1 MHMKNQTS
9 NENVDIN
16 SPKTG
21 LKKAIKSSTFSS
33 MFLPRGLII
42 APKKFLTDDNR
53 SECPTKISFL
63 SMPALSLHKKARL
76 RASIIVSALIMD
88 EEEEID
94 HQRYSRLV
102 NDYIRHKVNLSKC
115 RSRVAKM
122 RKKKKRL
129 SWSVFE
135 ASLTDTQFRRMYRMS
150 RDCFGK
156 LCMLIEEKVGEEKFK
171 SECYLRRIASE
182 NTTLGRMANANEAT
196 TSGFISGEVKLAI
209 TLRMLAGGSYLDLF
223 LIYDVFET
231 YAYTILHET
240 VADWICNDEIIPIN
254 GKKYLN
260 DMIHMKDVAKGFEE
274 KCRCG
279 AFRGCIGAL
288 DGWLVKIKRP
298 GSKDNV
304 TNPGDFFSRKGF
316 YAINCQVIV
325 DRYKRVIY
333 KSIICHGAEHD
344 SSAFKASDIYDIL
357 HEQRQT
363 LEAEGLYFIADSA
376 YALRSFLITPYDNAI
391 HGEFN
396 DNFNFYHSSSRIV
409 VECAFG
415 EIDMRW
421 GIFWKPLK
429 FSLVRNARVI
439 DACLRLHNFIVD
451 YRLQNSGNGVSDH
464 HLSEL
469 NMHRED
475 IARARAEDPNGAHG
489 VYGGEAERRFEVR
502 RGRPLLQET
511 EANNAGKQTRDGIRD
526 EISMGSWVRPSSNWY
541 REDNRTIM
549 NS

>member
-1 MHMKNQTS
+1 MTIAATLQGRYH
-9 NENVDIN
+9 
-16 SPKTG
+16 
-21 LKKAIKSSTFSS
+21 
-33 MFLPRGLII
+33 FLG
-42 APKKFLTDDNR
+42 
-53 SECPTKISFL
+53 
-63 SMPALSLHKKARL
+63 MPALSLHKKARL

-88 EEEEID
+88 EEEQMD
-94 HQRYSRLV
+94 HHHHSRLV
-102 NDYIRHKVNLSKC
+102 TKYINHKVKLSRS

-122 RKKKKRL
+122 RKKKKRML
-129 SWSVFE
+129 WSVFVE
-135 ASLTDTQFRRMYRMS
+135 SLTDTQFRRMYRMS

-156 LCMLIEEKVGEEKFK
+156 LCNLVEEKVGEDKFK
-171 SECYLRRIASE
+171 SESYLSRLANE
-182 NTTLGRMANANEAT
+182 KTALGRMANANEAT

-209 TLRMLAGGSYLDLF
+209 TLRMLEGGSYLDLF

-231 YAYTILHET
+231 HAYTILHET
-240 VADWICNDEIIPIN
+240 VADWICNDRIIPIN

-260 DMIHMKDVAKGFEE
+260 DIVHMKNVAKAFEE
-274 KCRCG
+274 NCRCG

-298 GSKDNV
+298 GSKDNIE
-304 TNPGDFFSRKGF
+304 NPGDFFSRKGF
-316 YAINCQVIV
+316 HAINCQVIV
-325 DRYKRVIY
+325 DRYKRVLY
-333 KSIICHGAEHD
+333 KSIICRGAEHD
-344 SSAFKASDIYDIL
+344 SSAFKASDIYETL
-357 HEQRQT
+357 NEQREK
-363 LEAEGLYFIADSA
+363 LELQGLYFIADSA
-376 YALRSFLITPYDNAI
+376 YALRSYLITPYDNAI
-391 HGEFN
+391 HGEYN

-451 YRLQNSGNGVSDH
+451 YRLQNLGNGVLNP
-464 HLSEL
+464 HLSDL
-469 NMHRED
+469 NLHRED

-511 EANNAGKQTRDGIRD
+511 EANIAGKQTRDSIRD
-526 EISMGSWVRPSSNWY
+526 EISMGNWVRPSSNWY

-549 NS
+549 NL